1 MKTAKYLAGALCLLF
16 LFLTVGASLLSSNM
30 QGHYK
35 GMMATDPQNTA
46 LWLEKKDAWI
56 PLGETFL
63 FLYGFLCSVG
73 CFSVI
78 LLADWLI
85 KRKNKKE

>member
-1 MKTAKYLAGALCLLF
+1 MKIVKYIAGALCLLF
-16 LFLTVGASLLSSNM
+16 LFLTVGAPLLSSRM

-35 GMMATDPQNTA
+35 GMIATDPQNTA

-56 PLGETFL
+56 PLGETFV

-73 CFSVI
+73 GFSVI
-78 LLADWLI
+78 LLADWWRQRS
-85 KRKNKKE
+85 RK